1 MFLVVFNMKLGVE
14 NTRVEYW
21 LNSIKARA
29 PKAPV
34 FVVGT
39 YLDEVGPEA
48 AQAHMDQVLA
58 KYKKPFKL
66 KGAMAVSCSTL
77 KNVPELIAEMAAVAL
92 KEPYMGGH
100 VPTSYFVLEERCL
113 VERNKLVKLNEPPL
127 LDWDVLRTMAVNSKI
142 LDEAPATPEEYD
154 KADLD
159 LRRAVDVLH
168 LLGTVVYFPDA
179 GAGTLWRASCLS
191 HAVLTSLL
199 P

>member
-1 MFLVVFNMKLGVE
+1 MKLGAE

-34 FVVGT
+34 FVIGT

-48 AQAHMDQVLA
+48 AQAQMDAILA
-58 KYKKPFKL
+58 KYKKPFRL

-77 KNVPELIAEMAAVAL
+77 KNVPELIGEMSTWAL

-113 VERNKLVKLNEPPL
+113 IERNRFEKANEPPL

-142 LDEAPATPEEYD
+142 LEKEPATPEEED

-168 LLGTVVYFPDA
+168 LLGSVVYFPDA
-179 GAGTLWRASCLS
+179 GAGSFLHRKFAF
-191 HAVLTSLL
+191 
-199 P
+199 

>member
-1 MFLVVFNMKLGVE
+1 MFLVVFNMKLGAE

-39 YLDEVGPEA
+39 YLDEVGQEA
-48 AQAHMDQVLA
+48 AQEQMDAILA
-58 KYKKPFKL
+58 KYKKPFRL
-66 KGAMAVSCSTL
+66 KGAVAVSCATL
-77 KNVPELIAEMAAVAL
+77 KNVPELIGDMATSAL

-113 VERNKLVKLNEPPL
+113 VERNKLEKTNEPPL
-127 LDWDVLRTMAVNSKI
+127 LDWDVLRSMAVNSRI
-142 LDEAPATPEEYD
+142 LTMEPTTQEETD

-179 GAGTLWRASCLS
+179 GAGSFS
-191 HAVLTSLL
+191 MF
-199 P
+199 